1 MRKKLGQGPCR
12 LVQRNIYAFATAQE
26 RGSAMTRFFQ
36 WLDKLAM
43 AHPYAAMALF
53 QLP

>member
-1 MRKKLGQGPCR
+1 
-12 LVQRNIYAFATAQE
+12 
-26 RGSAMTRFFQ
+26 MTRFFQ

>member
-1 MRKKLGQGPCR
+1 
-12 LVQRNIYAFATAQE
+12 
-26 RGSAMTRFFQ
+26 MTRFFQ
-36 WLDKLAM
+36 WLDRLAM

>member
-1 MRKKLGQGPCR
+1 MLR
-12 LVQRNIYAFATAQE
+12 RNIYPSQRT
-26 RGSAMTRFFQ
+26 RGSAMKRFFEL
-36 WLDKLAM
+36 LDKLAM